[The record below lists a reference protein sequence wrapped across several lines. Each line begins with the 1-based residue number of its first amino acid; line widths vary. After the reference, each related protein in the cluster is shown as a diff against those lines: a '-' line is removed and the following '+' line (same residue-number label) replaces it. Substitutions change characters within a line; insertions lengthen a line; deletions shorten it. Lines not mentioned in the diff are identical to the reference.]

1 MARGLRPMRVA
12 LRVCTVPVLAAAFW
26 ACSTP
31 TSGVPG
37 EPCRPQRESQTVDVS
52 HRYHFADGSVFES
65 SSGEEAR
72 DCHTCYY
79 NTHCLICS
87 STANL
92 DCVNANDGGQV
103 LATCT
108 ETVTCPP

>member
-1 MARGLRPMRVA
+1 MTTAAPRFTLVA
-12 LRVCTVPVLAAAFW
+12 LSLL
-26 ACSTP
+26 ACSNP
-31 TSGVPG
+31 SGVPG

-52 HRYHFADGSVFES
+52 QRYHYADGSVFETT
-65 SSGEEAR
+65 SGEEAR

-79 NTHCLICS
+79 NTRCLICS
-87 STANL
+87 NTANL
-92 DCVNANDGGQV
+92 DCVNVNDGGQV